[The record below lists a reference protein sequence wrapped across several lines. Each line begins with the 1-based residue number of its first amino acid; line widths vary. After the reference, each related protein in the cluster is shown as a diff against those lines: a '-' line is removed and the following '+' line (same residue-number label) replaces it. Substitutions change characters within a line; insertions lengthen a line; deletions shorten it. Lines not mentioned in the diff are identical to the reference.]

1 MIYLQ
6 TTLKARQ
13 FFGLGRAALE
23 PPGLTDSALG
33 NWALNVV
40 TIGGRRALLFMSE
53 RSLLS
58 FPFMIGKKELTRDS
72 IPCLLDFGARS
83 LAERMDAPQKAVAQL
98 RKDLDQV
105 FLCKAEN
112 KSLLALFNSLA
123 ADYATRVDLGEDLE
137 DVVNRVNMTPRST
150 LGWKTSLGVCNE
162 ILQASNA

>member
-6 TTLKARQ
+6 TTLKVRQ

-23 PPGLTDSALG
+23 PPGPTDSALG

-40 TIGGRRALLFMSE
+40 PIGGRPALLFMSE

-58 FPFMIGKKELTRDS
+58 FPFMIGRKELTPDS

-98 RKDLDQV
+98 RKDLGQV

-112 KSLLALFNSLA
+112 KSLLALFSSIA
-123 ADYATRVDLGEDLE
+123 ADYATRVELGEDLE
-137 DVVNRVNMTPRST
+137 EIVHRVNMTPRST
-150 LGWKTSLGVCNE
+150 LGWKTPLEVCNE
-162 ILQASNA
+162 ILRAVNA